1 MSSTTTADE
10 TDTDAG
16 LLTGYSGRIVLL
28 VAFGWFSILLGR
40 QALPP
45 LLPTII
51 EVLRIS
57 PARAGVALTVLMG
70 LYSLLQYPAGRLSD
84 ALSRTTLLIASI
96 GGMILGFGLLGTVTN
111 YPQLLAGAAV
121 LGVSSSFYFTPS
133 RALLSDLFVE
143 RRGQAFGI
151 QTTAGMGGAA
161 LAAGVAVGAL
171 RYATWQA
178 AFLPTIVLLVG
189 VGILLHR
196 WSHEPYVLSRDELD
210 FDFRG
215 TVGRLLFQPRIRRL
229 LFMRALTAFTFQGI
243 VGFLPTFLQVEKGF
257 STTLASASFALVF
270 VVGSVM
276 GPLAGRLSDLFP
288 RLRVVLGAL
297 FVGII
302 GLLGMLLGGA
312 AAVVIVSIVA
322 MSMGLASLFP
332 VMGAYFMDLFPDRS
346 VGGDFG
352 AAKTVFSGLG
362 SIGPTYVGIVAA
374 SRSYTI
380 AFAGLLVLLVLA
392 VGVLLTLQSPDAE

>member
-51 EVLRIS
+51 EALRIS

-276 GPLAGRLSDLFP
+276 
-288 RLRVVLGAL
+288 
-297 FVGII
+297 
-302 GLLGMLLGGA
+302 
-312 AAVVIVSIVA
+312 
-322 MSMGLASLFP
+322 
-332 VMGAYFMDLFPDRS
+332 
-346 VGGDFG
+346 
-352 AAKTVFSGLG
+352 
-362 SIGPTYVGIVAA
+362 
-374 SRSYTI
+374 
-380 AFAGLLVLLVLA
+380 
-392 VGVLLTLQSPDAE
+392 